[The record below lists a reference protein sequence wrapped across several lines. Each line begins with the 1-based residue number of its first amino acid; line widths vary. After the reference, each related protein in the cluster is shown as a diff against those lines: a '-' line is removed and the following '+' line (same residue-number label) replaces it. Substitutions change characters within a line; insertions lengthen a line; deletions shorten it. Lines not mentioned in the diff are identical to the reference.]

1 MDIESKIIELL
12 NEADSKMSQQEFSS
26 LAESVIDYIDE
37 IGRSKK
43 ASKPTVYR
51 IIGAEAAELI
61 EKIDAAI
68 KRFGTYSYDD
78 KGPYEVMNMKEIMTG
93 LQSKPVKEIGK
104 ILSEVLDAYPVYGRA
119 HSFVCCVIGEL
130 DYLPEEEFDELLD
143 SDERFEY

>member
-68 KRFGTYSYDD
+68 KRFGTDRKS
-78 KGPYEVMNMKEIMTG
+78 V
-93 LQSKPVKEIGK
+93 V
-104 ILSEVLDAYPVYGRA
+104 
-119 HSFVCCVIGEL
+119 
-130 DYLPEEEFDELLD
+130 
-143 SDERFEY
+143 